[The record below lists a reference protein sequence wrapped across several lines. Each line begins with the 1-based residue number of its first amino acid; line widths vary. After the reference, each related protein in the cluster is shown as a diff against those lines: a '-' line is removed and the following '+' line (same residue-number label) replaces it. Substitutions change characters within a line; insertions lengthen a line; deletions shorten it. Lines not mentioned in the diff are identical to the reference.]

1 MLVRSSQDTDVRS
14 LKNCLDEVAGAEG
27 VRFLLVLACD
37 RNGWEPE
44 QVDPILA
51 DVKLPLLG
59 GVFPLVIAER
69 RSWETGFVV
78 VGFKRA
84 VEVRTVHDLSDPDTD
99 IASKLESLE
108 VDLSVAKTL
117 MLFVDG
123 LSSRINSLF
132 EELFSVFGLEANYIG
147 GGAGS
152 LSFKQKPCVLTN
164 EGLKQ
169 DCAVIGFTEIESGI
183 GVSHGW
189 QELAGPFEVT
199 ESNCN
204 RISSLDWK
212 PAFSVYQDAL
222 KSSGGISFEGA
233 DFFEVS
239 QNYPFGISKLDSEA
253 IVRDLISVSSDGSIA
268 CVGEVP
274 RHTYVHILSS
284 DPESLIAAAAEALR
298 RAQSRFRSEEE
309 PGGAMIIN
317 CISRYLLLREN
328 FAKELE
334 ALHPRSGAVSF
345 GALTLGEI
353 ANNRKDYLEFYN
365 KTSVVGVLEA

>member
-1 MLVRSSQDTDVRS
+1 MKLRLRMTCNSCCCSLATITDGSPSRST
-14 LKNCLDEVAGAEG
+14 
-27 VRFLLVLACD
+27 
-37 RNGWEPE
+37 
-44 QVDPILA
+44 PILA

-69 RSWETGFVV
+69 RSWDTGFVV
-78 VGFKRA
+78 VGFRQA
-84 VEVRTVHDLSDPDTD
+84 IEVRTVHDLSDPNTD
-99 IASKLESLE
+99 IESKLESLE
-108 VDLSVAKTL
+108 VDLAVAKTL

-123 LSSRINSLF
+123 LSSRINGLF

-152 LSFKQKPCVLTN
+152 LSFEQKPCIFTN
-164 EGLKQ
+164 EGLKK

-189 QELAGPFEVT
+189 REFAGPFEVT

-204 RISSLDWK
+204 QIISLDWE

-222 KSSGGISFEGA
+222 ESSGEVSFEGA
-233 DFFEVS
+233 NFFKVS
-239 QNYPFGISKLDSEA
+239 QNYPLGIRKLDSEA
-253 IVRDLISVSSDGSIA
+253 IVRDLISVSSEGAIS

-284 DPESLIAAAAEALR
+284 DPDSLIAAAKEALR
-298 RAQSRFRSEEE
+298 RARSRFRSGEE

-317 CISRYLLLREN
+317 CISRYLLLGES
-328 FAKELE
+328 FDKELE
-334 ALHPRSGAVSF
+334 ALHPSSGAPCF

-365 KTSVVGVLEA
+365 KTAVVGVLEA